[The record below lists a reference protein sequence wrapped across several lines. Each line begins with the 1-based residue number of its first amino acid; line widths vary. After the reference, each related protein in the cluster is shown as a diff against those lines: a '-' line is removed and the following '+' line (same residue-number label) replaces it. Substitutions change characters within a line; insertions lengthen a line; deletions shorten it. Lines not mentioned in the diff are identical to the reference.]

1 MQYSN
6 VDKIPDISEEI
17 SQFYIKSRLSDL
29 NHKHY
34 GADSITLTV
43 EFIMI
48 FDEILKKYRAS
59 LTSYK
64 KGDYIFH
71 QGEAANHF
79 HIVKSGRVKMAN
91 FSETGKEFVQ
101 GYFTAGQ
108 SFGEPPFFCRMPYP
122 ASALATEPSKIW
134 SCAYDDFMEL
144 LKKNF
149 PIHLSVTQTLCGRL
163 VYKSM
168 MLSEIANE
176 EAEHRIMTLIR
187 YLAKETSSSES
198 YALPFTR
205 QQIADMTGLRVETV
219 IRSIKNL
226 EHKGKLTINKQGKI
240 VWKSSSKK

>member
-1 MQYSN
+1 M
-6 VDKIPDISEEI
+6 IP
-17 SQFYIKSRLSDL
+17 
-29 NHKHY
+29 
-34 GADSITLTV
+34 
-43 EFIMI
+43 
-48 FDEILKKYRAS
+48 DEILKKHRTS
-59 LTSYK
+59 LTTYK
-64 KGDYIFH
+64 KGDFIFH

-79 HIVKSGRVKMAN
+79 HIVKSGKVKMAN

-122 ASALATEPSKIW
+122 ASAIATETSRIW
-134 SCAYDDFMEL
+134 SCGHDDFMEL

-176 EAEHRIMTLIR
+176 ESEHRIMTLIR
-187 YLAKETSSSES
+187 YLAKETVKAGS
-198 YALPFTR
+198 YMLPFTR

-219 IRSIKNL
+219 IRSIKSL
-226 EHKGKLTINKQGKI
+226 EQKHLLAIDAQGKI
-240 VWKSSSKK
+240 VWKNSKHSLPP

>member
-1 MQYSN
+1 M
-6 VDKIPDISEEI
+6 IPENIL
-17 SQFYIKSRLSDL
+17 R
-29 NHKHY
+29 KH
-34 GADSITLTV
+34 
-43 EFIMI
+43 
-48 FDEILKKYRAS
+48 RAS
-59 LTSYK
+59 LTAYK
-64 KGDYIFH
+64 KGDFIFH

-79 HIVKSGRVKMAN
+79 HIVKSGKIKMAN

-122 ASALATEPSKIW
+122 ASAIATETSKVWI
-134 SCAYDDFMEL
+134 CAYDDFMQL

-149 PIHLSVTQTLCGRL
+149 PTHLSVTQTLCGRL

-176 EAEHRIMTLIR
+176 EAEHRIATLIR
-187 YLAKETSSSES
+187 YWLKEKGAKDNFSV
-198 YALPFTR
+198 PFTR

-226 EHKGKLTINKQGKI
+226 EQKRMLTIDKQGKI
-240 VWKSSSKK
+240 LWKTKSTTSLLNESSRRQ